1 MKVIVT
7 GGGTAG
13 HVTPLL
19 AVVSELVRQVPD
31 VKISYFGT
39 KKDTSSSLIVGSEYF
54 NKRQSIFAG
63 KFRRYNGKP
72 FIWYIKHPSVML
84 LNIRDIFF
92 VGLGF
97 IQSLYI
103 MIFSRP
109 SVVFVTGG
117 YVGLPVGLAATVLR
131 IPIVTNDLD
140 TVPGLTNKVLS
151 RFARG
156 LAVAAPLSYYPQY
169 ANKPA
174 VYCGVPVRKEFLH
187 PVNISLA
194 KQKLNI
200 NSNSKLIVIT
210 GGSSGAGRLNSLVY
224 DIFPEIIKDSSR
236 TVYWL
241 CGLKDYKYY
250 QGKIKEKRVI
260 IKDFE
265 SDMISV
271 LSAADLVVSRAGAT
285 TLAEIAA
292 LAKPLIIVPSKM
304 LTGGHQ
310 IQNANIYADANA
322 ATVLDESLLDKD
334 PKLLL
339 NTINTILSS
348 NAKSKELS
356 DNIVTLVQPKASLN
370 IANVIIDVANGVS
383 VK

>member
-1 MKVIVT
+1 MIVT

-334 PKLLL
+334 PQLLL

>member
-1 MKVIVT
+1 MIVT

>member
-1 MKVIVT
+1 MIVT

-224 DIFPEIIKDSSR
+224 DILPEIIKDSSR

-260 IKDFE
+260 IKDFD

-334 PKLLL
+334 PQLLL

-348 NAKSKELS
+348 NAKSKEHS
-356 DNIVTLVQPKASLN
+356 DNIVKLVQPKASLN

>member
-31 VKISYFGT
+31 IKIDYFGT
-39 KKDTSSSLIVGSEYF
+39 KKDTGSSLVLDSKYF
-54 NKRQSIFAG
+54 NKRRSIYAG

-84 LNIRDIFF
+84 LNIRDLFY
-92 VGLGF
+92 VGFGF
-97 IQSLYI
+97 LQSIYL
-103 MIFSRP
+103 MISSRP
-109 SVVFVTGG
+109 SVIFVTGG

-140 TVPGLTNKVLS
+140 TVPGLTNRVLS
-151 RFARG
+151 RFAKG

-187 PVNISLA
+187 PISISLA
-194 KQKLNI
+194 KKKLNI
-200 NSNSKLIVIT
+200 NPNSKLIVIT
-210 GGSSGAGRLNSLVY
+210 GGSSGAGRLNKLIY
-224 DIFPEIIKDSSR
+224 NLLTDITKDSNKM
-236 TVYWL
+236 VYWL
-241 CGLKDYKYY
+241 CGIKDYKLYKS
-250 QGKIKEKRVI
+250 KIINNRVI

-265 SDMISV
+265 ADMLTV
-271 LSAADLVVSRAGAT
+271 LAAADLVVSRAGAT
-285 TLAEIAA
+285 TLAEISA

-310 IQNANIYADANA
+310 ITNAKVYADANA
-322 ATVLDESLLDKD
+322 AVALNESSLDKD
-334 PKLLL
+334 PKMLL
-339 NTINTILSS
+339 NTINSILSS
-348 NAKSKELS
+348 TTKSKELS
-356 DNIVTLVQPKASLN
+356 DNIVKLVQPKASLN
-370 IANVIIDVANGVS
+370 IANVIINVANGVS